1 MTDFRAVAKFS
12 DKVVLKD
19 EYGDTV
25 SFEVDEG
32 EDSDFDNKFYMV
44 VHEGDTNNVIE
55 WLYTREQLT
64 ALIQFL
70 VEHTVPDASLDEDTF
85 EVPTNDDVIK
95 HVDEAAEMLDRIENT
110 LTKLENRLA
119 TLLADDDI
127 SPDSELDGPAI
138 VTPPNN
144 FPARVSELGTDPDKF
159 AKLFEETFTTN
170 PVSRIDKEALSSW
183 FEMAIDNGRKE
194 AKKS

>member
-55 WLYTREQLT
+55 WLYTREQLS
-64 ALIQFL
+64 ALLQFL
-70 VEHTVPDASLDEDTF
+70 VEHTVPDASLDDDAELPAVIDEF
-85 EVPTNDDVIK
+85 EKFSEV
-95 HVDEAAEMLDRIENT
+95 LDRVEDQI
-110 LTKLENRLA
+110 TKLENRFA
-119 TLLADDDI
+119 AMT
-127 SPDSELDGPAI
+127 SPDSEPEEPAI
-138 VTPPNN
+138 VTPPSN

-159 AKLFEETFTTN
+159 AELFEETFTTN
-170 PVSRIDKEALSSW
+170 PVSRIQKEALSSW